1 MWKPILVIKKRP
13 KGQKGAEEDF
23 IILII
28 KENSIERTK
37 GIRAGDQNDR

>member
-13 KGQKGAEEDF
+13 KGQKGAEGDF
-23 IILII
+23 TILRI

-37 GIRAGDQNDR
+37 EIRDGDQNNR